1 MNPTAGTNF
10 VGTTGYNTGD
20 GSVTISG
27 DKAKAVVSTGNCGSA
42 AAAGGTS
49 IVTNL
54 GSGGSTSSTAAFT
67 WTSLGQYKLCYQLK
81 GGSYTEITP
90 LITVYGSAPTSFSTS
105 GTVEPGAA
113 ATITFN
119 SGSCLTLGPN
129 EDQAKAVASDGT
141 CSDAAAA
148 AAGGS
153 AVVTDLG
160 PDDASGTA
168 TSATAIF
175 TFTTAAQ
182 YKLCYSVAGT
192 SSWSQVGSA
201 LLTVAG
207 VSGWSTSGDAGT
219 GAATP
224 VTFAGAGLHRGM
236 LLRVARWQ
244 HKGHIL
250 AQCLMVVSVCELW
263 LVAY

>member
-1 MNPTAGTNF
+1 MILCPTG
-10 VGTTGYNTGD
+10 GD
-20 GSVTISG
+20 N
-27 DKAKAVVSTGNCGSA
+27 AKAIGSA
-42 AAAGGTS
+42 GDCGTDAAAGGTS

-54 GSGGSTSSTAAFT
+54 GPDDSADATSATAAFT

-90 LITVYGSAPTSFSTS
+90 LITVYGSAPTLFSTS

-141 CSDAAAA
+141 CSDATA

-168 TSATAIF
+168 TSATATF

-207 VSGWSTSGDAGT
+207 VSGWSTSGDVVT
-219 GAATP
+219 GAATT
-224 VTFAGAGLHRGM
+224 VTFDGAGLDQGVPGLFSQFTSRPAA
-236 LLRVARWQ
+236 LP
-244 HKGHIL
+244 
-250 AQCLMVVSVCELW
+250 
-263 LVAY
+263 

>member
-1 MNPTAGTNF
+1 MLQHVATVLLLLVQVSMATTPT
-10 VGTTGYNTGD
+10 
-20 GSVTISG
+20 
-27 DKAKAVVSTGNCGSA
+27 
-42 AAAGGTS
+42 
-49 IVTNL
+49 
-54 GSGGSTSSTAAFT
+54 
-67 WTSLGQYKLCYQLK
+67 
-81 GGSYTEITP
+81 SYTYT
-90 LITVYGSAPTSFSTS
+90 

-113 ATITFN
+113 ATITL
-119 SGSCLTLGPN
+119 SGGSALTLGPN

-207 VSGWSTSGDAGT
+207 VSGWSTSGDVVT
-219 GAATP
+219 GAATT
-224 VTFAGAGLHRGM
+224 VTFDGAGLDQGVPGLFSQFTSRPAA
-236 LLRVARWQ
+236 LP
-244 HKGHIL
+244 
-250 AQCLMVVSVCELW
+250 
-263 LVAY
+263 